1 MQEKTKHS
9 GLMMVISVIA
19 AIVVWSYVGNV
30 ANRDESGVFRNIP
43 VNFVGLEDLE
53 NRGLTVI
60 SGLDQTVTLNITGKR
75 DAIRLLSA
83 DTINI
88 TVDVSTTIQQPG
100 QFTQAYQIN
109 YELPSTASRSSLV
122 VTDQYPLNITFTVAK
137 VETRT
142 IPIRG
147 TMTGGV
153 AEGYQAG
160 SFSFSPESIEIRGEA
175 SVVNSIEYALVTL
188 EQENLAATFHGELP
202 YTLISFV
209 GDVVDTTDLET
220 DYTLI
225 DTTLPIIRLKE
236 VELSVG
242 LLPGGGISSD
252 MIKKYVTCEIVPSTI
267 MVSGAET
274 DLEALQKLSLGN
286 IDLSK
291 VFGDSELTFTIPLA
305 SELTNVSG
313 VTEATVKIEIHG
325 LSVGTMETDNI
336 ELINAPSGYK
346 GKAVTQ
352 SCSIQL
358 RGTEEA
364 LEALTAEQLRVVGD
378 LQSATVST
386 GTQTIP
392 VKVYVDSGGE
402 IGVLGEYSI
411 VVSISRE

>member
-1 MQEKTKHS
+1 MQEKTRHS

-43 VNFVGLEDLE
+43 VNFAGLEDLE

-88 TVDVSTTIQQPG
+88 TVDVSTIQQSG

-109 YELPSTASRSSLV
+109 YDLPSTASRSSLV
-122 VTDQYPLNITFTVAK
+122 VTDQYPLNITFAVAK

-188 EQENLAATFHGELP
+188 EQEDLAATFHGELP

-209 GDVVDTTDLET
+209 GDVVDATELEAN
-220 DYTLI
+220 YTLI
-225 DTTLPIIRLKE
+225 VTTLPIIRLKE
-236 VELSVG
+236 VELSVN
-242 LLPGGGISSD
+242 LLSGGGISSE
-252 MIKKYVTCEIVPSTI
+252 MIEKYVTCEITPATI

-291 VFGDSELTFTIPLA
+291 VFGDSEMTFTIPLA

-313 VTEATVKIEIHG
+313 VTEATVKIEIRG

-336 ELINAPSGYK
+336 ELINSPNGYK

-352 SCSIQL
+352 SCQIQL
-358 RGTEEA
+358 RGTKEA
-364 LEALTAEQLRVVGD
+364 LEALTAEQIRVVGD
-378 LQSATVST
+378 LQNATVST

-411 VVSISRE
+411 VVSISKE

>member
-1 MQEKTKHS
+1 MQEKTRHS

-75 DAIRLLSA
+75 DAIRLLST
-83 DTINI
+83 DTIDI
-88 TVDVSTTIQQPG
+88 TVDVSTIQQSG

-109 YELPSTASRSSLV
+109 CDLPSTASRSSLV

-160 SFSFSPESIEIRGEA
+160 NFSFSPETIEIRGEA

-188 EQENLAATFHGELP
+188 EQEDLAATFRGELP

-209 GDVVDTTDLET
+209 GDVVDATELEAN
-220 DYTLI
+220 YTLI

-236 VELSVG
+236 VELSVN
-242 LLPGGGISSD
+242 LLSGGGISSE
-252 MIKKYVTCEIVPSTI
+252 MIEKYVTCEITPATI

-291 VFGDSELTFTIPLA
+291 VFGDSEMTFTIPLA

-313 VTEATVKIEIHG
+313 VTEATVKIEIRG

-336 ELINAPSGYK
+336 ELINSPNGYK

-352 SCSIQL
+352 SCQIQL
-358 RGTEEA
+358 RGTREA
-364 LEALTAEQLRVVGD
+364 LEALTAEQIRVVGD
-378 LQSATVST
+378 LQNATVST

-411 VVSISRE
+411 VVSISKE